1 MNTISDTIIITPDA
15 TEPQRGTLCF
25 GGRMLPCVLGRAG
38 TATDKIEG
46 DGATPVGVFP
56 LRRVLYRA
64 DRLVL
69 PQTALPNSAIAPDD
83 GWCDDPADASYNQP
97 IKLPYGARTESMWR
111 DDGLYDLVVVIGH
124 NDDPVVAQS
133 GSAIFMHVAA
143 EDGAPTAGCVALAR
157 DDLLWVLIALQSDT
171 KIQIRESH

>member
-1 MNTISDTIIITPDA
+1 MITLSNTIIVTPDA
-15 TEPQRGTLCF
+15 AQPQRGTLCF
-25 GGRMLPCVLGRAG
+25 GGRILSCVLGRAG
-38 TATDKIEG
+38 IATDKIEG

-83 GWCDDPADASYNQP
+83 GWCDDPTDTCYNQP

-111 DDGLYDLVVVIGH
+111 EDGLYDLVVVIGH

-133 GSAIFMHVAA
+133 GSAVFMHVAA

-157 DDLLWVLIALQSDT
+157 EDLLWVLSALQSDT
-171 KIQIRESH
+171 KIQIRERP